1 MGTRRSPRTP
11 GLRDADRRGINRLE
25 DIPNVGPAVAADLR
39 GIGIGYPGELV
50 GRDPYAMYDE
60 LCRVTGVQHDP
71 CMLDTFIAAVRYM
84 VGGPKKPW
92 WAFTDERKRELA
104 VRNAATQ

>member
-1 MGTRRSPRTP
+1 MGTEGRPRQ
-11 GLRDADRRGINRLE
+11 RAADRRDITRLE

-39 GIGIGYPGELV
+39 RLGIASPGELV

-60 LCRVTGVQHDP
+60 LCRVTGVRHDP

-84 VGGPKKPW
+84 EGGPKKPW
-92 WAFTDERKRELA
+92 WAFTAERKRELSA
-104 VRNAATQ
+104 RAGTKQ